1 METLQKLYRL
11 QAYKADR
18 AVVEEVEELV
28 VEVVVDDGVGGGVTT
43 AAAAAVF
50 STSGRCSCSSKS
62 LKLLLSRDRTIIRDK
77 NEEDRLGLDVEEDD
91 DFIFYGKVL
100 TVM

>member
-18 AVVEEVEELV
+18 VDVEEVEELV

-100 TVM
+100 TV